1 MIVFNKPCSP
11 CLFHLAVKAHPALL
25 SAMPIPVAAIMLV
38 AFAYF
43 CGALPFGY
51 LAGKLK
57 GIDIRQHGS
66 GNIGATNVLRVLGK
80 KIGIPVFI
88 LDMLKGLFPTLLA
101 SYVMR
106 RLGAGENIAAL
117 VSVFAAAATVLG
129 HNFTFWLGFKGGK
142 GIATSTGALLGLVP
156 LALLI
161 VLIVWIVTFYST
173 RYVALASIV
182 AAIALP
188 VAMIAVMTWQG
199 TWNYVLLGF
208 GIVIGVLAVV
218 RHRSNIQRML
228 TGTEN
233 RFDRKK
239 KTS

>member
-1 MIVFNKPCSP
+1 MQPMS
-11 CLFHLAVKAHPALL
+11 FHLAVKAHPALL
-25 SAMPIPVAAIMLV
+25 SAMPIPVASIMLV

-51 LAGKLK
+51 LVGKLK

-88 LDMLKGLFPTLLA
+88 LDMLKGLLPTLLA
-101 SYVMR
+101 GYVMR

-233 RFDRKK
+233 RFDRKR

>member
-1 MIVFNKPCSP
+1 MT
-11 CLFHLAVKAHPALL
+11 
-25 SAMPIPVAAIMLV
+25 IPVAAVLLV

-80 KIGIPVFI
+80 GIGIPVFI
-88 LDMLKGLFPTLLA
+88 LDMLKGLLPTLLA
-101 SYVMR
+101 AYVMHR
-106 RLGAGENIAAL
+106 SGTSENVAAL

-129 HNFTFWLGFKGGK
+129 HNYTFWLGFKGGK
-142 GIATSTGALLGLVP
+142 GIATSTGALLGLAP

-161 VLIVWIVTFYST
+161 VLLVWIVVFYST

-182 AAIALP
+182 AAMVLPIAMAGL
-188 VAMIAVMTWQG
+188 MTWQG
-199 TWNYVLLGF
+199 IWNHVLLGF
-208 GIVIGVLAVV
+208 GIVMGVLAVV
-218 RHRSNIQRML
+218 RHRANIKRLMA
-228 TGTEN
+228 GTEN
-233 RFDRKK
+233 RFERKK
-239 KTS
+239 KAS